1 MIPLFLNMSSGKTKR
16 PKKKQNKTMVLLVMD
31 DDQIDLIYFGY
42 IYLYLFMDGCFSI
55 DYFDEEPVGDT
66 RACRDCQRSVFR

>member
-1 MIPLFLNMSSGKTKR
+1 
-16 PKKKQNKTMVLLVMD
+16 MVLLVMD